1 MASEAKKKSYFSK
14 LAIKE
19 RQEYMK
25 LHDIDFY
32 KLMQLEINGTV
43 DYCLEFIVTDNDTKT
58 QRTVTMTGSFT
69 DMFILTNRLL
79 TDEELSK
86 YKTSYITYE
95 LVSVT
100 LVEN

>member
-1 MASEAKKKSYFSK
+1 MASEVKEYFLELADKKR
-14 LAIKE
+14 LV
-19 RQEYMK
+19 YMEEHG
-25 LHDIDFY
+25 LDFY

-58 QRTVTMTGSFT
+58 QRTVTMRGSFT
-69 DMFILTNRLL
+69 DMVILTNRLL
-79 TDEELSK
+79 DDEELSK
-86 YKTSYITYE
+86 YKTSYTTYE